1 MMNNLKAFS
10 KYAISFVVVSLL
22 ASCGGNINGT
32 SVAPEIP
39 QREFQTPP
47 FNTVT
52 TFGPSLPAGT
62 EAVDMKISGLTQDE
76 KEKNQVVSPVG
87 KIKQFYVDIKLN
99 NNKVLQNY
107 YAVKWSVSTSE
118 VGSINERGIFTPIR
132 EGRTRVIASIG
143 GVSAVIEVIV
153 SSALNVW
160 TQVISPTTR
169 DLYATKMVSDT
180 EAWAVGQGGTILH
193 YMNGGWT
200 DESAVASAGGADLT
214 GVDTT
219 EVGDAWAV
227 GGSSILHYNGGR
239 WEKFPFS
246 GGGTLKAI
254 DMVNANDGWI
264 VGSNPN
270 GDALILRYTG
280 GTWQPVES
288 KLKEELNS
296 VNALGASEVWVGGK
310 SRLLGSPAIYK
321 YDGNSW
327 QKARFNADTILGNII
342 GKVQPWDGTYEVKA
356 IKMLN
361 SSQGWAVGEYSPVL
375 STIRGKRGFMFR
387 YDAVR
392 NTWERGTFDKGT
404 PDLEQVPLKN
414 VGMISGGQ
422 GWVLGTN
429 IPPNKLFNKQ
439 VNDIPGSFLSSNG
452 KELKIDTQYQANTVG
467 KAFHGIDILPNG
479 NGIVVGENGFIMH
492 HQYDISR
499 PNYYNNS
506 GQYNNYNNYGT
517 GSSSD
522 GSSGSGSDG
531 SYNY

>member
-1 MMNNLKAFS
+1 MSKNNLKKIS
-10 KYAISFVVVSLL
+10 KYTALCVIISMIS
-22 ASCGGNINGT
+22 ACGHTTNI
-32 SVAPEIP
+32 APIVPE
-39 QREFQTPP
+39 REFQSPVYTP
-47 FNTVT
+47 T
-52 TFGPSLPAGT
+52 TQFGASLPAGT
-62 EAVDMKISGLTQDE
+62 TAVDMIISGLTEEE
-76 KEKNQVVSPVG
+76 KAKSQVVSPVG

-107 YAVKWSVSTSE
+107 YAVNWSVSTSE
-118 VGSINERGIFTPIR
+118 VGSINNKGIFTPLR
-132 EGRTRVIASIG
+132 EGRTRVTAAIG

-180 EAWAVGQGGTILH
+180 EGWAVGQGGTILH

-200 DESAVASAGGADLT
+200 DMSAVASSGGADLT

-219 EVGDAWAV
+219 ELGDAWAV
-227 GGSSILHYNGGR
+227 GGSSILHYEGGS
-239 WEKFPFS
+239 WKVFPFS

-254 DMVNANDGWI
+254 DMVNSNDGWI
-264 VGSNPN
+264 VGKKPD
-270 GDALILRYTG
+270 GDALVLRYTG
-280 GTWQPVES
+280 GSWQPVETKIS
-288 KLKEELNS
+288 EELNTVS
-296 VNALGASEVWVGGK
+296 ALGPSEIWVGGK
-310 SRLLGSPAIYK
+310 SRLLGAPAVFK
-321 YDGNSW
+321 FDGNNW
-327 QKARFNADTILGNII
+327 QRARFNSDTLLGNII

-375 STIRGKRGFMFR
+375 STLRGKRGFMFR
-387 YDAVR
+387 YDSVK
-392 NTWERGTFDKGT
+392 NTWERGTFDKNT
-404 PDLEQVPLKN
+404 PNLEQVPLKN
-414 VGMISGGQ
+414 VGMISGGK

-429 IPPNKLFNKQ
+429 TPPNSLFNKQ
-439 VNDIPGSFLSSNG
+439 VNDIQGSFLASDG

-467 KAFHGIDILPNG
+467 KSFYGIDILPNG

-506 GQYNNYNNYGT
+506 GQYNNYNNYG
-517 GSSSD
+517 SSSSYSD
-522 GSSGSGSDG
+522 GSSGNYDG
-531 SYNY
+531 SY

>member
-1 MMNNLKAFS
+1 MSVNNLKNVS
-10 KYAISFVVVSLL
+10 KYTISSIVISIIS
-22 ASCGGNINGT
+22 ACGHATN
-32 SVAPEIP
+32 VAPDVPI
-39 QREFQTPP
+39 REFQTPT
-47 FNTVT
+47 FNPTQ

-62 EAVDMKISGLTQDE
+62 QAVDMKVSGLTDAE

-107 YAVKWSVSTSE
+107 YAVKWSVSSSE
-118 VGSINERGIFTPIR
+118 IGTINERGIFNPIR
-132 EGRTRVIASIG
+132 EGRTKVIASIG
-143 GVSAVIEVIV
+143 GVSATIEVIV

-193 YMNGGWT
+193 YLNGSWI
-200 DESAVASAGGADLT
+200 DESAVASAGGSDIT
-214 GVDTT
+214 GVDST
-219 EVGDAWAV
+219 ENGDAWAV
-227 GGSSILHYNGGR
+227 GGSSILHYNSGK
-239 WEKFPFS
+239 WETFPFS

-254 DMVNANDGWI
+254 DMINANDGWI
-264 VGSNPN
+264 VGSKAD

-280 GTWQPVES
+280 GSWQPVES
-288 KLKEELNS
+288 KLKEQLNT
-296 VNALGASEVWVGGK
+296 VNALGPSEVWVGGK
-310 SRLLGSPAIYK
+310 SRLLGSPAIYRF
-321 YDGNSW
+321 DGNRW
-327 QKARFNADTILGNII
+327 QKARFNADTLVGNII
-342 GKVQPWDGTYEVKA
+342 GKIQPWDGTYEVKA

-375 STIRGKRGFMFR
+375 STVRGKRGFMFR
-387 YDAVR
+387 YDSVR
-392 NTWERGTFDKGT
+392 DTWERGSFDKT
-404 PDLEQVPLKN
+404 NPNLEQVPLRN

-429 IPPNKLFNKQ
+429 TPPNRLFNKQ

-467 KAFHGIDILPNG
+467 KSFSGIDILPNG

-506 GQYNNYNNYGT
+506 GQYNNYNNYGGSS

-522 GSSGSGSDG
+522 GNYGSSDG